1 LRSVIC
7 LNLISTIWTSGN
19 IGVATL
25 SITLEGERLDILVRK
40 NATINVICS
49 LIKKMKKFEYS
60 ITGNDVVPQNMI
72 GDIFIGTPCRAIEPT
87 EIGGEFYSF

>member
-1 LRSVIC
+1 
-7 LNLISTIWTSGN
+7 
-19 IGVATL
+19 VAIL
-25 SITLEGERLDILVRK
+25 VSSPYVTLEGERLNILVRK

-72 GDIFIGTPCRAIEPT
+72 GDIFFGTPCT
-87 EIGGEFYSF
+87 